1 MEFKV
6 VLPPY
11 LYFVVKCI
19 GRNRMEFKGV
29 GNLKKSF
36 DKGGIGRNRM
46 EFKVCSWYSSM
57 TCCNGIGR
65 NRMEFKVR

>member
-1 MEFKV
+1 MKAA
-6 VLPPY
+6 
-11 LYFVVKCI
+11 KAD
-19 GRNRMEFKGV
+19 M
-29 GNLKKSF
+29 S
-36 DKGGIGRNRM
+36 IGRNRM